1 MTIRSCSLTT
11 ALAFTLTLVGCG
23 GAPRPEA
30 RLASSEGAIRGAQE
44 AGASQ
49 VPDATLHVTL
59 AQEQR
64 QQALELIKRGDNH
77 RAAMVLARSEADAEL
92 AIALARA
99 ASAQTDATKSEEAVE
114 TLQQKAQ
121 P

>member
-11 ALAFTLTLVGCG
+11 ALALTLAGCG

-30 RLASSEGAIRGAQE
+30 RLASSEGAIRGAEE

-49 VPDATLHVTL
+49 VPEAKLHVKL
-59 AQEQR
+59 AEEQR
-64 QQALELIKRGDNH
+64 QQALELIKRGENH
-77 RAAMVLARSEADAEL
+77 RAAMVLARAEADAEL

-99 ASAQTDATKSEEAVE
+99 TSAQTDATKSEEAVE
-114 TLQQKAQ
+114 TLKQKAE